1 MFDALN
7 PSNDLAEA
15 QAASPTAHLLDELA
29 LFGHRPYQDDPD
41 PRPLPE
47 PDEARRAMIGIFSTA
62 QDLLCDTRLE
72 DDLPEILWGF
82 VNTFHRK
89 LDWIELELDHNEV
102 AQRRSQGEQDGSE
115 VRSVELE
122 RLIDQ
127 GKTLVERR
135 NSFEFCA
142 MKPRAYSRS
151 HRLGL
156 APPGRVDGQSPRAD
170 RRDDRQPRFPR
181 RPPQERDPASQ
192 GTRIAFTGGSN
203 ATITS
208 ASGTR
213 STRCATAIP
222 TWSCSMADPERR
234 GTHRRLLGG

>member
-135 NSFEFCA
+135 NSFEFLRDEAANAYEVHTGSAWRPRSGSMVNHRALTSA
-142 MKPRAYSRS
+142 MIDSRDF
-151 HRLGL
+151 LNEE
-156 APPGRVDGQSPRAD
+156 
-170 RRDDRQPRFPR
+170 RRSKNEVLLPK
-181 RPPQERDPASQ
+181 
-192 GTRIAFTGGSN
+192 GTRVAFTGGAECNDHERIWN
-203 ATITS
+203 AL
-208 ASGTR
+208 AMQDVNE
-213 STRCATAIP
+213 A
-222 TWSCSMADPERR
+222 
-234 GTHRRLLGG
+234 

>member
-122 RLIDQ
+122 R
-127 GKTLVERR
+127 R
-135 NSFEFCA
+135 NA
-142 MKPRAYSRS
+142 APRTRS
-151 HRLGL
+151 C
-156 APPGRVDGQSPRAD
+156 
-170 RRDDRQPRFPR
+170 FPR
-181 RPPQERDPASQ
+181 ERASPS
-192 GTRIAFTGGSN
+192 RAELN

-213 STRCATAIP
+213 STRCA
-222 TWSCSMADPERR
+222 
-234 GTHRRLLGG
+234 